1 MKVKTADLIGPALDW
16 AVGTALNLPVEICQ
30 IFQYGKPNGK
40 HYISIG
46 ETDKDGAEV
55 DFEPS
60 EEWSQGGPPLEHIK
74 GFTLK
79 HWLESEPETC
89 CEAHIHNYEGN
100 WVQFGPTPLIAT
112 CRCLVASR
120 LGDEVDIPE
129 ELLK

>member
-1 MKVKTADLIGPALDW
+1 MKVKTADLIDAPLDW
-16 AVGTALNLPVEICQ
+16 AVAQC
-30 IFQYGKPNGK
+30 
-40 HYISIG
+40 IG
-46 ETDKDGAEV
+46 ETLSQGSLSFQIEEYGCLQRPHLGNWK
-55 DFEPS
+55 PS
-60 EEWSQGGPPLEHIK
+60 VRWSQSGPIIEHIK

-100 WVQFGPTPLIAT
+100 WVQFGPTPLIAA
-112 CRCLVASR
+112 CRCLVASK